1 MHTKKYLLI
10 VGFILS
16 CSLLACVNELKDQ
29 GVSSDALS
37 SEKVDMSF
45 TEFQEERSIVL
56 PEAGFDFVG
65 NPTWLLATQDYLLV
79 LDTYNAP
86 HLTVL
91 RKDDLTLVGKMIVE
105 GKGPGEALNP
115 GKIIRAA
122 GSNSLWLFDG
132 LMQRFQLFDV
142 EEALAALEV
151 EEAYDPPKMFI
162 LSDSLRGSVDPDL
175 ISDSLFVTTSFTFD
189 DCRFFYLDQNPQL
202 VSKVGVLPPSLDEWP
217 EQGEKAYFPIA
228 PMYYQ
233 AKLATH
239 PLKDWVA
246 VGYFDTDVLEIYKDG
261 VLTRKIRGPENFE
274 IEKQIVEQAEGIYA
288 AIGTS
293 ETKEAYL
300 RIQANED
307 FIYTLFIGTMD
318 SRRNHLHLFDWD
330 GRPIQKLTFNHE
342 IGGFYIEK
350 QRENTY
356 TLYVSDQETGLVG
369 KISLV
374 L

>member
-1 MHTKKYLLI
+1 
-10 VGFILS
+10 
-16 CSLLACVNELKDQ
+16 
-29 GVSSDALS
+29 
-37 SEKVDMSF
+37 
-45 TEFQEERSIVL
+45 
-56 PEAGFDFVG
+56 FDFIG
-65 NPTWLLATQDYLLV
+65 KASKLLATKDYLLV

-91 RKDDLTLVGKMIVE
+91 KKEDLTLLGKMIFE

-115 GKIIRAA
+115 GKMIRAK
-122 GSNSLWLFDG
+122 GPNSFWLFDG

-142 EEALAALEV
+142 EAALAASEAEEV
-151 EEAYDPPKMFI
+151 YDPPRIVLLK
-162 LSDSLRGSVDPDL
+162 DSLRGSVDPDL

-189 DCRFFYLDQNPQL
+189 DCRFFCFDQIPRL
-202 VSKVGVLPPSLDEWP
+202 VAKVGELPPSLSEWP
-217 EQGEKAYFPIA
+217 KQGAKAYFPIA

-239 PLKDWVA
+239 PSQNWVA

-300 RIQANED
+300 RMQAIED
-307 FIYTLFIGTMD
+307 FIYTLFIGTID
-318 SRRNHLHLFDWD
+318 NRRNHIHIFDWE
-330 GRPIQKLTFNHE
+330 GRPVQKLVFNHE
-342 IGGFYIEK
+342 LGGFYMEK
-350 QRENTY
+350 QGEGTY
-356 TLYVSDQETGLVG
+356 MLYFSDQETGKVG
-369 KISLV
+369 KIPLAF
-374 L
+374 